1 MMERRPF
8 VALAALLL
16 AGCAGTPRTAEPSS
30 RQPPPAATG
39 AAAPPSA
46 PVPAPAPEPRLTPEL
61 AAELVAEQQWLDSF
75 FGGTPVQIERQR
87 DGSLLVGVPREFC
100 FEPGKSRVKPPLAAV
115 LDKVAESLRR
125 RTGARLALLAAPDD
139 AGAAATPLARQ
150 RGAQV
155 QKHLRDRGVPPARL
169 AEPSA
174 AAAAGGVQLRIAAA
188 PALPG

>member
-1 MMERRPF
+1 MDRRPLL
-8 VALAALLL
+8 ALAVLAL
-16 AGCAGTPRTAEPSS
+16 AGCAGAPRTGEPV
-30 RQPPPAATG
+30 RQTQA
-39 AAAPPSA
+39 
-46 PVPAPAPEPRLTPEL
+46 PAPAPGAGPQNAPPAPPPEPRVTPEL

-75 FGGTPVQIERQR
+75 FAGTPVQIERQR

-139 AGAAATPLARQ
+139 AGASASPLARQ

-188 PALPG
+188 PLSPS